1 MFSLGIIQQSRSSFL
16 TPIVMVKKND
26 NSWRMCPDYRDLR
39 KITIKDKF
47 PILDIHDLLYEL
59 HGVAYF
65 TKLDLKSRYHKIILR
80 KQDFPK
86 TTFRTHHGHYDFL
99 VVPFGMTS
107 SPSTFEVLMKKKN
120 DPNSKSLCW
129 FFLMI

>member
-1 MFSLGIIQQSRSSFL
+1 MGSCIIQPRRSSL
-16 TPIVMVKKND
+16 STIVVMGRKHD
-26 NSWRMCPDYRDLR
+26 NSWRMCLVYRDLR

-59 HGVAYF
+59 HGAAYF
-65 TKLDLKSRYHKIILR
+65 TKLDIKSRYHKIILR

-86 TTFRTHHGHYDFL
+86 TTFRTHHGHYDLL
-99 VVPFGMTS
+99 VMPFGMTS
-107 SPSTFEVLMKKKN
+107 SPTFEVLMKKKT
-120 DPNSKSLCW
+120 DPNLESLCW